1 MRNLKGVVGCVF
13 ISGMLTGCASVQEE
27 YNEQQHESAAVD
39 TTLVQAQDIADSMEA
54 EPYVLKESGSY
65 SLPALLSLGL
75 ARNPQTRIAW
85 WQGQQALAQAKRAEA
100 PYFPTIVGNI
110 QANHNQ
116 TGAILNQPTTKVD
129 NWGPGLNVNYRLFQ
143 FGADH
148 AGAESAAYALSAA
161 NYSENFT
168 LQTVVFNI
176 QSKYY
181 QLASAIAKVNARQS
195 SLQDAIASY
204 QAAEKR
210 MANGLAPKQDVLLAK
225 ADQIEAEYELQSAE
239 GDRGR
244 YRAELATVVGL
255 SASSKLDIDITFGD
269 PGDLTEEVEKLMDSA
284 LEKRADILAQEELL
298 HAAEWAHLKSERERL
313 PAVNLVGNLNTL
325 RYRHD
330 SNWQHNYGLGVN
342 LTWTLFDGFDK
353 QYKELEHYASMKVKL
368 FELHQKKL
376 TVLQDVCGEFHAFQA
391 AKKLLA
397 SSTALEQ
404 AAKES
409 LKAVRIGYSA
419 GLNSLL
425 DLLSA
430 QKTLSNARLKRIS
443 AQSDLAIHWAK
454 LAYVAGQIDV
464 DKYQYGK

>member
-1 MRNLKGVVGCVF
+1 MRDLRGVFGCVF
-13 ISGMLTGCASVQEE
+13 ISGILTGCASVQEE
-27 YNEQQHESAAVD
+27 YNEQQQGSAAVD
-39 TTLVQAQDIADSMEA
+39 TTLVQAQDIANSMEE
-54 EPYVLKESGSY
+54 EPYILKESGCY

-75 ARNPQTRIAW
+75 SRNPQTRIAW

-100 PYFPTIVGNI
+100 PYFPTVVGNV

-143 FGADH
+143 FGADY

-176 QSKYY
+176 QIKYY
-181 QLASAIAKVNARQS
+181 QLASAIAMINARQS

-210 MANGLAPKQDVLLAK
+210 MENGLAPKQDVLLAK
-225 ADQIEAEYELQSAE
+225 ADKIDAEYELQSAE
-239 GDRGR
+239 ADRER
-244 YRAELATVVGL
+244 YRAELATAVGL
-255 SASSKLDIDITFGD
+255 SVSNGLDIDINFNDTE
-269 PGDLTEEVEKLMDSA
+269 LLAEEVEKLMENA
-284 LEKRADILAQEELL
+284 LQNRADILAQEELL
-298 HAAEWAHLKSERERL
+298 HAAEWAHWKSERERL
-313 PAVNLVGNLNTL
+313 PAVNLVGSVNTL

-330 SNWQHNYGLGVN
+330 SNWQKNYGLGVN

-368 FELHQKKL
+368 FELHKKKL
-376 TVLQDVCGEFHAFQA
+376 EVLQEVWTEFHAFRS
-391 AKKLLA
+391 AKQLLS
-397 SSTALEQ
+397 SSTALEK
-404 AAKES
+404 AARES
-409 LKAVRIGYSA
+409 LKAVRIGYGA

-443 AQSDLAIHWAK
+443 AQSSLAIHWAK